1 MATTTRK
8 SFTNAI
14 SNSYFVDDIYIMR
27 VTDSMYDFIRILYL
41 ETLSLIISFS
51 LSPLSP
57 PLATFLSLPHH
68 ETQNNMRSPISLSL
82 SLSFSAMN
90 HPFLTQNNHHRSPL
104 PPTFYILKYI
114 EHFSFMLM
122 SVNLIL

>member
-82 SLSFSAMN
+82 SLSLSLFLRHESSIS
-90 HPFLTQNNHHRSPL
+90 HPKQPSPV
-104 PPTFYILKYI
+104 TITTHILYFKVY
-114 EHFSFMLM
+114 
-122 SVNLIL
+122 